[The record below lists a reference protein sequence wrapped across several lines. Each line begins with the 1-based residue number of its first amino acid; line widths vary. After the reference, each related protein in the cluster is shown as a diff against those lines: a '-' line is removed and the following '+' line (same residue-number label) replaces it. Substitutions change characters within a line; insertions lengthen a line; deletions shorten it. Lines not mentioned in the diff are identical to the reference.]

1 MDAEKRN
8 ELHILSSESAR
19 IGIEPLGAFQ
29 LCAANGTA
37 DKNVRRG
44 AAGSLMSGY
53 NFATTC
59 REVDMTPRRTEKSD
73 VRQGAVRIGFLAS
86 PQVGPKLTSSRVG
99 MK

>member
-1 MDAEKRN
+1 MMPYCRMDAEKRN

-44 AAGSLMSGY
+44 DDGLILIQ
-53 NFATTC
+53 F
-59 REVDMTPRRTEKSD
+59 
-73 VRQGAVRIGFLAS
+73 
-86 PQVGPKLTSSRVG
+86 
-99 MK
+99 

>member
-59 REVDMTPRRTEKSD
+59 REVKKQRRTKMYD
-73 VRQGAVRIGFLAS
+73 VRQHDMRIDF
-86 PQVGPKLTSSRVG
+86 SSF
-99 MK
+99 

>member
-19 IGIEPLGAFQ
+19 IGIVPLGAFQ

-59 REVDMTPRRTEKSD
+59 REVDKRRRRTKMYD
-73 VRQGAVRIGFLAS
+73 VRQHDMRIDF
-86 PQVGPKLTSSRVG
+86 SSF
-99 MK
+99 